1 MKDEA
6 AAKRTLRKAFERQ
19 YPGSFTWTNTDAFR
33 HGLPDFF
40 VAYGGKTV
48 AVEAK
53 FIQTLPKRKSSMA
66 LKHPVSAAQVAF
78 LTRYVKS
85 GSPGV
90 VLIGLEDV
98 FAYTSS
104 FKENY
109 TLEEVLSMPRI
120 EKNLAGEWDLA
131 RFWVDSKNGFG
142 KHKEEIQNGRG

>member
-6 AAKRTLRKAFERQ
+6 AAKRTLRKAIERQ
-19 YPGSFTWTNTDAFR
+19 CPGSFTWTNTDAFR

-40 VAYGGKTV
+40 VAYDGKTV
-48 AVEAK
+48 AIEAK

-66 LKHPVSAAQVAF
+66 LKHPVSAAQIAF
-78 LTRYVKS
+78 LTRYTQS

-90 VLIGLEDV
+90 VLVGLEDV
-98 FAYTSS
+98 FAYTFR

-120 EKNLAGEWDLA
+120 EKNLEGGWCLGQ
-131 RFWVDSKNGFG
+131 FWTDIECSLR
-142 KHKEEIQNGRG
+142 KHRQETQHGPG